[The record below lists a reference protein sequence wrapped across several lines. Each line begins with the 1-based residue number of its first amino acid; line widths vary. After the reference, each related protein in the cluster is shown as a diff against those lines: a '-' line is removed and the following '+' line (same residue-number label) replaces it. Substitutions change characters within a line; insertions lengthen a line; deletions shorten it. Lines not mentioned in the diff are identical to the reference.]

1 LALPRG
7 DRELYDINSLAGHLG
22 KSNCVEY
29 QSISAPL
36 PKPKFK
42 PLFHSVYIGRER
54 LGRYVQSDRN
64 KYQAFDANDDPLGNF
79 RVRAK
84 MLAAIHKASRARQ

>member
-1 LALPRG
+1 MALPRG
-7 DRELYDINSLAGHLG
+7 GRELIDNKVLAGILG
-22 KSNCVEY
+22 KSSCVEY

-36 PKPKFK
+36 PKPKFE

-54 LGRYVQSDRN
+54 LGRYVQTGRN
-64 KYQAFDANDDPLGNF
+64 KYKAFDADDDPLGTF

-84 MLAAIHKASRARQ
+84 MLAAIDKAWRARQ